1 MQQSYKRWYI
11 QVTYHKTHEKW
22 RLKQQRKRRNRNES
36 FVASYEGYGPRN
48 SRTRRLSTLIQTITH
63 SQRKQN
69 INAREITIYQRWFPK
84 KAREIDLVRVAQIFT
99 HLTKRLSFSKLP
111 IIFHFVYHLVHLYVH
126 FHSNLIV
133 ILHPSL
139 HRWDEIHWISYI
151 RWLIDRSFDHVYDV
165 FLVRVVF
172 LIVPKAGCLLSNY
185 PLNHYPRC
193 KHIYHPFLLYPSQ
206 YRLDQL
212 SLLSSDRV
220 LTRRASYNGV
230 NSSHMAAENT
240 LFTQ

>member
-11 QVTYHKTHEKW
+11 RVTYHKTHEKW
-22 RLKQQRKRRNRNES
+22 RLKTKKSKRIFRCLVRGLRP
-36 FVASYEGYGPRN
+36 AKLSYEA
-48 SRTRRLSTLIQTITH
+48 TINVNPNNH
-63 SQRKQN
+63 DLKRKQN
-69 INAREITIYQRWFPK
+69 VNAREIMLYQRWIIN
-84 KAREIDLVRVAQIFT
+84 KAREIDLVRAAQIFT
-99 HLTKRLSFSKLP
+99 HLTKCLSFLKLP
-111 IIFHFVYHLVHLYVH
+111 IIFQFVYHLVHSYVH

-139 HRWDEIHWISYI
+139 HRWHEDHWISYI
-151 RWLIDRSFDHVYDV
+151 RWLIDRSFDHVCDV
-165 FLVRVVF
+165 FLVRIVF
-172 LIVPKAGCLLSNY
+172 LIVLKAGCLLSNY